1 MRKDYSKRIKKLL
14 REYMIEAYE
23 IELNIE
29 LKKLAKSF
37 AEWQNGEI
45 SNGEMSSR
53 IHDYDRGPSKELF
66 VKYNRGDNAFNVA
79 YAIVTGM
86 IDREK
91 VPIDL
96 LEAIEGQ
103 MSFYQDMKDRDEL
116 RMPGEE

>member
-1 MRKDYSKRIKKLL
+1 MRKVYSKRIEKLL

-23 IELNIE
+23 IELNRE

-53 IHDYDRGPSKELF
+53 IHDYDRGPSKDLW
-66 VKYNRGDNAFNVA
+66 VKYNDGDDAFNVA

-86 IDREK
+86 INREE
-91 VPIDL
+91 VPDDL
-96 LEAIEGQ
+96 LEAIKGQ
-103 MSFYQDMKDRDEL
+103 MNFYQDMKDRDEL